1 MYQAR
6 TYRNWI
12 NDRNLAS
19 YSVIIKETDLY
30 IRTSYNLKDKAFNSA
45 GKFRNQIESYIQLF
59 PDFATSFKPVF
70 VDSESPQIIKDMADA
85 SGKFNVGP
93 MATIAGAISEYVG
106 KDLLAFSEEV
116 IIENGG
122 DIFISSKKNRIVA
135 IYAGNSALNGKYGV
149 DISAED
155 TPLGICTSSGTV
167 GHSFSYGKA
176 DAVVIL
182 ASSASIADAAA
193 TSICNMLK
201 TKNDISKALDYA
213 KSTRLLKG
221 AVIII
226 DNEMGVWGDLK
237 LCELP
242 SYK

>member
-1 MYQAR
+1 MYQER

-12 NDRNLAS
+12 QDKDLYS

-30 IRTSYNLKDKAFNSA
+30 IRTSCNLNDKAFNSA
-45 GKFRNQIESYIQLF
+45 SKFRNEIENYIKLY
-59 PDFATSFKPVF
+59 PDFSTSFKPLPI
-70 VDSESPQIIKDMADA
+70 EIKSPDIIKDMAEAAEIFD
-85 SGKFNVGP
+85 VGP
-93 MATIAGAISEYVG
+93 MASIAGAISEYVG

-122 DIFISSKKNRIVA
+122 DIFISSKTNRTVA
-135 IYAGNSALNGKYGV
+135 IYAGNSALNGKYGI
-149 DISAED
+149 DISEED
-155 TPLGICTSSGTV
+155 CPLGICTSSGTV

-182 ASSASIADAAA
+182 AGSATIADAAA
-193 TSICNMLK
+193 TSICNMVK
-201 TKNDISKALDYA
+201 TKNDINKALYYA